1 MKDQM
6 SSWIRQIRKFR
17 FAKRIVFL
25 IILLVVVVVGVIF
38 YTRSCNKSESEVIT
52 KSTLER
58 IINVSELSTFEAVY
72 NGITQVM
79 NKTDEQKVDYHVYY
93 EAKVKAGFD
102 FEAVKIKLDGKDKKI
117 VITLPP
123 IKINDIN
130 VDIASLDYMFE
141 NKKADTQTVSQ
152 EAYKAAIEDV
162 TKESEKETAIYD
174 LAKQNAVNIVEALV
188 KPFVQQVDPE
198 YQIEIH

>member
-6 SSWIRQIRKFR
+6 NSWISQIRMFR
-17 FAKRIVFL
+17 SVKRMMLLV
-25 IILLVVVVVGVIF
+25 ILLAVVVAGVVF
-38 YTRSCNKSESEVIT
+38 YTRSCNKKESEVIT

-58 IINVSELSTFEAVY
+58 MINVSELSTFEAVY

-79 NKTDEQKVDYHVYY
+79 NKADDQKVDYHVYY

-102 FEAVKIKLDGKDKKI
+102 FDAIKIDLDNKNKKI
-117 VITLPP
+117 VIILPP

-152 EAYKAAIEDV
+152 EAYKAAIDDV
-162 TKESEKETAIYD
+162 TKESKKETAIYD
-174 LAKQNAVNIVEALV
+174 LAKQNAANIVEALV

-198 YQIEIH
+198 YQIEIR

>member
-1 MKDQM
+1 MKEQR
-6 SSWIRQIRKFR
+6 SSWIRQIRTIR
-17 FAKRIVFL
+17 SIKRIVFL
-25 IILLVVVVVGVIF
+25 VILLVAIVTGVFLFINA
-38 YTRSCNKSESEVIT
+38 RNKKEAEVIT
-52 KSTLER
+52 KSTLEKM
-58 IINVSELSTFEAVY
+58 INVSELSTFEAVY
-72 NGITQVM
+72 NGITQIM
-79 NKTDEQKVDYHVYY
+79 NKKDDQKVDYYVYY
-93 EAKVKAGFD
+93 EAKVKAGFN
-102 FEAVKIKLDGKDKKI
+102 FEEVKIDLDSKEKKI
-117 VITLPP
+117 VITLPE

-174 LAKQNAVNIVEALV
+174 LAKQNAVNIVEALIR
-188 KPFVQQVDPE
+188 PFVQQIDSE

>member
-1 MKDQM
+1 MKEQR
-6 SSWIRQIRKFR
+6 SSWIRQIRTFR
-17 FAKRIVFL
+17 SMKRIVFL
-25 IILLVVVVVGVIF
+25 VILLVAIVTGIF
-38 YTRSCNKSESEVIT
+38 LFINARNKKETEVIT
-52 KSTLER
+52 KSTLEKM
-58 IINVSELSTFEAVY
+58 INVSELSTFEAVY
-72 NGITQVM
+72 NGITQIM
-79 NKTDEQKVDYHVYY
+79 NKKDDEKVDYYVYY
-93 EAKVKAGFD
+93 EAKVKAGFN
-102 FEAVKIKLDGKDKKI
+102 FEEVKINLDNKEKKI
-117 VITLPP
+117 VITLPE

-188 KPFVQQVDPE
+188 RPFVQQVDPE

>member
-6 SSWIRQIRKFR
+6 NSWISQIRMFR
-17 FAKRIVFL
+17 SVKRIAFL
-25 IILLVVVVVGVIF
+25 VILLVVIVTGAVLF
-38 YTRSCNKSESEVIT
+38 TRSCNKKESEVIT

-79 NKTDEQKVDYHVYY
+79 NKKDEQKVDYHVYY

-102 FEAVKIKLDGKDKKI
+102 FEKIKIDLDDKNKKI
-117 VITLPP
+117 TITLPP

-141 NKKADTQTVSQ
+141 NKKADTETVSQ

-188 KPFVQQVDPE
+188 RPFVQQVDPE
-198 YQIEIH
+198 YQIEIR